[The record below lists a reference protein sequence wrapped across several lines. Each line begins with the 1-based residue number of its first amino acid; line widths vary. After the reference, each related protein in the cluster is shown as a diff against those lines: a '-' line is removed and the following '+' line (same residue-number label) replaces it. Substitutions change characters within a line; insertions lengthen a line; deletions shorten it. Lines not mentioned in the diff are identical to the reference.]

1 MQDDQAGWQF
11 FFSMLFVGLVA
22 LCLGVL
28 VRLGELPTSIAF
40 FDAALIALATFRLT
54 RLFVYDRIT
63 RWMRDLTVDKEV
75 VSEAPLSSVTIRQ
88 PVIAGPR
95 RALHELVTCPWCFG
109 VWAAL
114 LTSFAYFATPYAWY
128 PIFVLAIAGVAS
140 VLQVGANLLGWYAEG
155 RKHEVEA
162 GERS

>member
-63 RWMRDLTVDKEV
+63 RWVRDLTVDKEV

-95 RALHELVTCPWCFG
+95 RTLHELVTCPWCFG
-109 VWAAL
+109 VWAGALVVFCYL
-114 LTSFAYFATPYAWY
+114 LTEYAFYPVLLLAVSAVATY
-128 PIFVLAIAGVAS
+128 
-140 VLQVGANLLGWYAEG
+140 LQLLANLTGHKAEQL
-155 RKHEVEA
+155 KHEHE
-162 GERS
+162 